1 MGRKCARG
9 SGGVDQP
16 DNTLQGKD
24 AARSTPAVPDP
35 RPLRTAVVLPCLNEE
50 AAIAGV
56 IAGFRA
62 ALPRAEIYV
71 IDNAS
76 TDGTAVAA
84 ARAGAFVLAEP
95 QRGKGNAVRRAFA
108 AIEADICVIADGD
121 GTYDAARA
129 PELIETLLANR
140 LDMVVG
146 ARRKTAEEAFRAGHE
161 FGNWAFNKALQTA
174 FGSSFR
180 DIFSGYRVLSRRY
193 VKSFP
198 AMSDG
203 FEIETE
209 MSVHAILL
217 RMPTLEVDCDY
228 GARPAG
234 TQSKLKTV
242 RDGLRILATIHTL
255 IRLHRPLVY
264 FAVVSGTLAG
274 VALGLFVPVLLT
286 YLETGLVPRIP
297 TLIVS
302 GVAGLGALLAISCG
316 LILDAAARTQVEIR
330 RLLYLN
336 AGSAGIAGAPQ
347 RDELLAQ

>member
-1 MGRKCARG
+1 MEEESA
-9 SGGVDQP
+9 
-16 DNTLQGKD
+16 T
-24 AARSTPAVPDP
+24 AARLAGIEI
-35 RPLRTAVVLPCLNEE
+35 AVVLPCLNEA

-56 IAGFRA
+56 IEGFRR
-62 ALPRAEIYV
+62 ALPSARIYV

-76 TDGTAVAA
+76 TDDTAAVAA
-84 ARAGAFVLAEP
+84 KAGAVVLAEP
-95 QRGKGNAVRRAFA
+95 VRGKGNAVRRAFA
-108 AIEADICVIADGD
+108 GVEADIYVIADGD

-129 PELIETLLANR
+129 PELIDTLAAER

-146 ARRKTAEEAFRAGHE
+146 ARRKTAEEAYRAGHE
-161 FGNWAFNKALQTA
+161 FGNWAFNRALKAS

-180 DIFSGYRVLSRRY
+180 DIFSGYRILSRRF

-217 RMPTLEVDCDY
+217 RMPVKEIDCDY
-228 GARPAG
+228 GARPMGSA
-234 TQSKLKTV
+234 SKLRTI
-242 RDGLRILATIHTL
+242 RDGLRILATLTNL
-255 IRLHRPLVY
+255 VRLHRPLIFFSVLGGLLLGM
-264 FAVVSGTLAG
+264 SI
-274 VALGLFVPVLLT
+274 GLFVPVFLT

-302 GVAGLGALLAISCG
+302 AVAALAGLLALASG
-316 LILDAAARTQVEIR
+316 LILDASARTQVEIR

-336 AGSAGIAGAPQ
+336 TTAASRPRSQ
-347 RDELLAQ
+347 PS